1 MTKVENILTLL
12 NAKYVGTPYLSFS
25 LSPQPLEQLSADAS
39 DPSLWFSQLLQRRSS
54 GIEGVQEFTGVILVP
69 EGEEF
74 CVHARLRRV
83 CVLDDPPG
91 PPNFQEPFSLTGP
104 KLGRLLTYLFDTF
117 PIGTPV
123 LEELDVD
130 VVQSLPQPELFPAP
144 GDRDVGGERCWND
157 PRRHHLAAAPD
168 LLPGEPCHCELQD
181 LPRALARD
189 AAQ

>member
-1 MTKVENILTLL
+1 GVSGRSSTTDVTGTRDVTQVTDTTTREASTERRELVSYMTKVENILTLL

-83 CVLDDPPG
+83 CVHARLRRVCVHARLRRVCVLDDPPG
-91 PPNFQEPFSLTGP
+91 PPNFQEPFNFT
-104 KLGRLLTYLFDTF
+104 
-117 PIGTPV
+117 
-123 LEELDVD
+123 
-130 VVQSLPQPELFPAP
+130 
-144 GDRDVGGERCWND
+144 
-157 PRRHHLAAAPD
+157 
-168 LLPGEPCHCELQD
+168 
-181 LPRALARD
+181 
-189 AAQ
+189 